1 MRILKNITIILA
13 SVLLIFILFELIRI
27 FSLNEN
33 IGLFFFI
40 LIMISW
46 GLCVIIILKILEF
59 FFKNDDLY
67 RDIKYTKL
75 SIRQKRKFFLI
86 FIFQLIML
94 LSSCGLVVLNFYKII
109 GQEEEKEYSKYGK
122 IQLVRIY
129 KFGYQGKGSQ
139 RAFFNYYSEGN
150 KFKGSTS
157 IKDNYQIG
165 DSIEIMYSTRKPFIY
180 KTLKW

>member
-1 MRILKNITIILA
+1 M
-13 SVLLIFILFELIRI
+13 
-27 FSLNEN
+27 
-33 IGLFFFI
+33 
-40 LIMISW
+40 
-46 GLCVIIILKILEF
+46 
-59 FFKNDDLY
+59 
-67 RDIKYTKL
+67 
-75 SIRQKRKFFLI
+75 Q
-86 FIFQLIML
+86 QLIML

-139 RAFFNYYSEGN
+139 KAFFNYYCKDT

>member
-1 MRILKNITIILA
+1 M
-13 SVLLIFILFELIRI
+13 IRI

-33 IGLFFFI
+33 RGLFFFYFNYDFMGI
-40 LIMISW
+40 VW
-46 GLCVIIILKILEF
+46 YNYLKDFRF

-139 RAFFNYYSEGN
+139 RAFFNYYCKDT
-150 KFKGSTS
+150 KFKGSIS
-157 IKDNYQIG
+157 KKDNYQIG

>member
-1 MRILKNITIILA
+1 MKILKNLTIILV
-13 SVLLIFILFELIRI
+13 SVLLILVQFELIRI

-33 IGLFFFI
+33 RGFFFFI
-40 LIMISW
+40 FIMISW
-46 GLCVIIILKILEF
+46 GLCGIIILKILEF
-59 FFKNDDLY
+59 FFKNDYLY
-67 RDIKYTKL
+67 RNVKYSKL
-75 SIRQKRKFFLI
+75 SIRKKKKFFLI

-94 LSSCGLVVLNFYKII
+94 LSSGGFVVLKFYKII

-139 RAFFNYYSEGN
+139 KAFFNYYCKDT
-150 KFKGSTS
+150 KFKGLTY
-157 IKDNYQIG
+157 KKENYQIG

>member
-1 MRILKNITIILA
+1 MRILKNITIILT

-33 IGLFFFI
+33 RGLFFLIF
-40 LIMISW
+40 IMISW
-46 GLCVIIILKILEF
+46 GLCGIITFKILDF
-59 FFKNDDLY
+59 FLKNEDLFSE
-67 RDIKYTKL
+67 IKLSKL
-75 SIRQKRKFFLI
+75 SIWQKRKFFLI
-86 FIFQLIML
+86 FIFQFIML
-94 LSSCGLVVLNFYKII
+94 ISSGGFVLVNFIKII
-109 GQEEEKEYSKYGK
+109 DQEKEKEYSKFGK

-139 RAFFNYYSEGN
+139 KAFFNYYCKDT
-150 KFKGSTS
+150 KFKGSIS
-157 IKDNYQIG
+157 KKDNYQIG